1 MSNARG
7 VNARGALG
15 RYGEELAARRLTEAG
30 MTVLER
36 NWRCG
41 RTGEIDIVARDGDA
55 LVVCEVKTRRAGA
68 FEHPMAAVTPT
79 KADRLRGLARTLAA
93 GTRRGP
99 TGRRPHR
106 RRGRRPPRARRTR
119 RGART
124 GGGLM
129 GFARTCSVAL
139 VGVEG
144 VIVEVQA
151 DLEPGVAAFTLVGL
165 PDKSLTESKDRV
177 RAAVVN
183 SGAEWPQKK
192 LTVGLSPASVPKAGS
207 GFDLAVACAVLGAS
221 ERIDPRMLSDIVMI
235 GELGLDGR
243 VRPVRGILPAVLA
256 AAEAGYEQV
265 VVPECAAAEASL
277 VPGVSVLGVRTL
289 RQLIAVLA
297 DEPVPDEEP
306 DEGRPDPLMAGLR
319 LPGTGAATGMHTVG
333 AAQQD
338 QGHDLADVV
347 GQLAARTAVEVAA
360 AGGHHLFLEGPPG
373 AGKTMLAE
381 RLPAILPS
389 LAKEESLE
397 VTAVHSVAGL
407 LPAGKPLVD
416 VPPYCAPHH
425 SATMQALVGGGQGVA
440 RPGAVSLAHR
450 GVLFL
455 DETPEFSSQAL
466 DALRQPLE
474 AGHVVIARSAGV
486 VRFPAKFLMVLAANP
501 CPCGRFSRT
510 DDLCECPPAA
520 IRRYQARLSGPLL
533 DRVDLRV
540 EVDRVTRSELSQSA
554 ARGES
559 TAVVAER
566 VRAAR
571 ERAALRLA
579 GTLWRTNSEVPGREL
594 RSRWH
599 AAPGA
604 MDEAERSLERGLLTA
619 RGLDRVLRVAWTI
632 ADLVGHDRPDA
643 ADVNLALQLRTGV
656 PRGMPMAIG
665 ALT

>member
-1 MSNARG
+1 
-7 VNARGALG
+7 
-15 RYGEELAARRLTEAG
+15 
-30 MTVLER
+30 
-36 NWRCG
+36 
-41 RTGEIDIVARDGDA
+41 
-55 LVVCEVKTRRAGA
+55 
-68 FEHPMAAVTPT
+68 
-79 KADRLRGLARTLAA
+79 
-93 GTRRGP
+93 
-99 TGRRPHR
+99 
-106 RRGRRPPRARRTR
+106 
-119 RGART
+119 
-124 GGGLM
+124 M

-144 VIVEVQA
+144 VVVEVQA

-221 ERIDPRMLSDIVMI
+221 ERIDPRVLSDIVMI

-306 DEGRPDPLMAGLR
+306 AEGRADPLMAGLR
-319 LPGTGAATGMHTVG
+319 MPGTGAATGMNTTG
-333 AAQQD
+333 AAHQD

-381 RLPAILPS
+381 RLPALLPK
-389 LAKEESLE
+389 LGREESLE
-397 VTAVHSVAGL
+397 VTAVHSIAGL

-416 VPPYCAPHH
+416 MAPYCAPHH
-425 SATMQALVGGGQGVA
+425 SATMQALVGGGQGIA

-455 DETPEFSSQAL
+455 DETPEFSSQVL

-510 DDLCECPPAA
+510 DDLCECPPAS

-540 EVDRVTRSELSQSA
+540 EVDRVTRSELTGRG
-554 ARGES
+554 ARGEP
-559 TAVVAER
+559 TATVADR
-566 VRAAR
+566 VRSAR
-571 ERAALRLA
+571 ERSGARLL
-579 GTLWRTNSEVPGREL
+579 GTPWRTNSEVPGREL

-604 MDEAERSLERGLLTA
+604 MDEAERCLERGLLTA
-619 RGLDRVLRVAWTI
+619 RGLDRVLRVGWTI
-632 ADLVGHDRPDA
+632 ADLVGHDRPDTT
-643 ADVNLALQLRTGV
+643 DVNLALQLRTGV
-656 PRGMPMAIG
+656 PRGVPVAIG

>member
-1 MSNARG
+1 
-7 VNARGALG
+7 
-15 RYGEELAARRLTEAG
+15 
-30 MTVLER
+30 
-36 NWRCG
+36 
-41 RTGEIDIVARDGDA
+41 
-55 LVVCEVKTRRAGA
+55 
-68 FEHPMAAVTPT
+68 
-79 KADRLRGLARTLAA
+79 
-93 GTRRGP
+93 
-99 TGRRPHR
+99 
-106 RRGRRPPRARRTR
+106 
-119 RGART
+119 
-124 GGGLM
+124 M

-144 VIVEVQA
+144 VVVEVQA

-221 ERIDPRMLSDIVMI
+221 ERIDPRVLSDIVMI

-277 VPGVSVLGVRTL
+277 VPGISVLGVRTL
-289 RQLIAVLA
+289 RQLIAVLT

-319 LPGTGAATGMHTVG
+319 LPGTGAATGMHASG

-360 AGGHHLFLEGPPG
+360 AGGHHVFLEGPPG

-381 RLPAILPS
+381 RLPTVLPK
-389 LAKEESLE
+389 LAREESLE
-397 VTAVHSVAGL
+397 VTAVHSIAGL
-407 LPAGKPLVD
+407 LPPGKPLVD
-416 VPPYCAPHH
+416 DAPYCAPHH
-425 SATMQALVGGGQGVA
+425 SATMQSLVGGGQGIA

-510 DDLCECPPAA
+510 DDLCECPPAS

-540 EVDRVTRSELSQSA
+540 EVDPVQ
-554 ARGES
+554 
-559 TAVVAER
+559 
-566 VRAAR
+566 
-571 ERAALRLA
+571 
-579 GTLWRTNSEVPGREL
+579 
-594 RSRWH
+594 
-599 AAPGA
+599 
-604 MDEAERSLERGLLTA
+604 
-619 RGLDRVLRVAWTI
+619 
-632 ADLVGHDRPDA
+632 
-643 ADVNLALQLRTGV
+643 Q
-656 PRGMPMAIG
+656 
-665 ALT
+665 

>member
-1 MSNARG
+1 
-7 VNARGALG
+7 
-15 RYGEELAARRLTEAG
+15 
-30 MTVLER
+30 
-36 NWRCG
+36 
-41 RTGEIDIVARDGDA
+41 
-55 LVVCEVKTRRAGA
+55 
-68 FEHPMAAVTPT
+68 
-79 KADRLRGLARTLAA
+79 
-93 GTRRGP
+93 
-99 TGRRPHR
+99 
-106 RRGRRPPRARRTR
+106 
-119 RGART
+119 
-124 GGGLM
+124 M

-144 VIVEVQA
+144 VVVEVQA

-165 PDKSLTESKDRV
+165 PDKSLTESRDRV

-183 SGAEWPQKK
+183 SGGEWPQKK
-192 LTVGLSPASVPKAGS
+192 LTVGLSPASVPKGGS
-207 GFDLAVACAVLGAS
+207 GFDLAVACAVLGAA
-221 ERIDPRMLSDIVMI
+221 ERIDPRVLADLVMI

-256 AAEAGYEQV
+256 AADAGYEQV

-277 VPGVSVLGVRTL
+277 VPGVSVLGVRSL

-297 DEPVPDEEP
+297 DEPVPEEEP
-306 DEGRPDPLMAGLR
+306 DESGRPDPLLAGLR
-319 LPGTGAATGMHTVG
+319 VPGTGAATGMHGVG

-338 QGHDLADVV
+338 AEHDLADVV
-347 GQLAARTAVEVAA
+347 GQISARTAVEVSA

-381 RLPAILPS
+381 RLPAILPG
-389 LAKEESLE
+389 LGRQESLE

-407 LPAGKPLVD
+407 LPPGKPLID
-416 VPPYCAPHH
+416 VAPYCAPHH

-440 RPGAVSLAHR
+440 RPGAVSLSHR

-455 DETPEFSSQAL
+455 DEAPEFSGKAL

-486 VRFPAKFLMVLAANP
+486 VRFPARFLMVLAANP
-501 CPCGRFSRT
+501 CPCGRFSLT
-510 DDLCECPPAA
+510 GDLCECPPSV

-540 EVDRVTRSELSQSA
+540 VVDRVTRAELVDRG

-559 TAVVAER
+559 TRRVADR

-571 ERAALRLA
+571 QRAAVRLT
-579 GTLWRTNSEVPGREL
+579 GTPWRTNSEVPGREL
-594 RSRWH
+594 RTRWH
-599 AAPGA
+599 PVSGA
-604 MDEAERSLERGLLTA
+604 MDEAERNLERGALTA
-619 RGLDRVLRVAWTI
+619 RGLDRVLRVAWTV
-632 ADLVGHDRPDA
+632 ADLVGHDRPTA
-643 ADVNLALQLRTGV
+643 TDVALALQLRTGV
-656 PRGMPMAIG
+656 PRGVPMAIG

>member
-1 MSNARG
+1 
-7 VNARGALG
+7 
-15 RYGEELAARRLTEAG
+15 
-30 MTVLER
+30 
-36 NWRCG
+36 
-41 RTGEIDIVARDGDA
+41 
-55 LVVCEVKTRRAGA
+55 
-68 FEHPMAAVTPT
+68 
-79 KADRLRGLARTLAA
+79 
-93 GTRRGP
+93 
-99 TGRRPHR
+99 
-106 RRGRRPPRARRTR
+106 
-119 RGART
+119 
-124 GGGLM
+124 M

-144 VIVEVQA
+144 VVVEVQA

-165 PDKSLTESKDRV
+165 PDKSLTESRDRV

-192 LTVGLSPASVPKAGS
+192 LTVGLSPASVPKSGS
-207 GFDLAVACAVLGAS
+207 GFDLAVAASVLGAA
-221 ERIDPRMLSDIVMI
+221 ERIDPRVLADIVMI

-277 VPGVSVLGVRTL
+277 VPGVSVLGVRSL
-289 RQLIAVLA
+289 RQLIAILA
-297 DEPVPDEEP
+297 DEPVPEEEP
-306 DEGRPDPLMAGLR
+306 DQEGRPDPLLAGLR
-319 LPGTGAATGMHTVG
+319 MPGTGAATGMRGTG
-333 AAQQD
+333 ATHHD
-338 QGHDLADVV
+338 HGHDLADVV
-347 GQLAARTAVEVAA
+347 GQEPARTAVEIAA

-381 RLPAILPS
+381 RLPAVLPR
-389 LAKEESLE
+389 LCRAESLE

-407 LPAGKPLVD
+407 LPPGKPLID
-416 VPPYCAPHH
+416 AAPYCAPHH
-425 SATMQALVGGGQGVA
+425 SATMQALVGGGPGIG

-455 DETPEFSSQAL
+455 DETPEFSSRTL

-474 AGHVVIARSAGV
+474 SGHVVIARSAGV
-486 VRFPAKFLMVLAANP
+486 VRFPARFLMVLAANP
-501 CPCGRFSRT
+501 CPCGRFSRKE
-510 DDLCECPPAA
+510 DLCECPSSA

-540 EVDRVTRSELSQSA
+540 EVDRVTRSQLA
-554 ARGES
+554 D
-559 TAVVAER
+559 TAVRGDTTATVADR

-571 ERAALRLA
+571 DRAAARLA
-579 GTLWRTNSEVPGREL
+579 DTPWRSNSEVPGREL
-594 RSRWH
+594 RSRWR

-604 MDEAERSLERGLLTA
+604 LEDAESSLERGVLTA
-619 RGLDRVLRVAWTI
+619 RGLDRVLRVAWTV

-643 ADVNLALQLRTGV
+643 RDVALALQLRTGV
-656 PRGMPMAIG
+656 PRGVPMVLG

>member
-1 MSNARG
+1 
-7 VNARGALG
+7 
-15 RYGEELAARRLTEAG
+15 
-30 MTVLER
+30 
-36 NWRCG
+36 
-41 RTGEIDIVARDGDA
+41 
-55 LVVCEVKTRRAGA
+55 
-68 FEHPMAAVTPT
+68 
-79 KADRLRGLARTLAA
+79 
-93 GTRRGP
+93 
-99 TGRRPHR
+99 
-106 RRGRRPPRARRTR
+106 
-119 RGART
+119 
-124 GGGLM
+124 M

-144 VIVEVQA
+144 VVVEVQA

-183 SGAEWPQKK
+183 SGAAWPAKK
-192 LTVGLSPASVPKAGS
+192 LTVGLSPASVPKSGS
-207 GFDLAVACAVLGAS
+207 GFDLAVAAAVLGAA
-221 ERIDPRMLSDIVMI
+221 ERIDPRVLADIVMI

-243 VRPVRGILPAVLA
+243 VRPVRGILPAVIA
-256 AAEAGYEQV
+256 AADAGYEQV

-277 VPGVSVLGVRTL
+277 VPGISVLGIRSL

-306 DEGRPDPLMAGLR
+306 EEEGRPDPLLAGLR
-319 LPGTGAATGMHTVG
+319 VPGTGAATGMHSMG

-347 GQLAARTAVEVAA
+347 GQLSARTAVEVAA

-381 RLPAILPS
+381 RLPAVLPR
-389 LAKEESLE
+389 LTRQESLE

-407 LPAGKPLVD
+407 LPPGKPLID
-416 VPPYCAPHH
+416 TAPYCAPHH
-425 SATMQALVGGGQGVA
+425 SATMQALVGGGPGIA
-440 RPGAVSLAHR
+440 RPGAVSLSHR

-455 DETPEFSSQAL
+455 DETPEFNSQAL

-486 VRFPAKFLMVLAANP
+486 VRFPAKFQMVLAANP
-501 CPCGRFSRT
+501 CPCGRFSQT
-510 DDLCECPPAA
+510 DDFCECPPSA

-540 EVDRVTRSELSQSA
+540 EVDRVTRAQLAQRG

-559 TAVVAER
+559 TAVVADR

-571 ERAALRLA
+571 ERAAARLV
-579 GTLWRTNSEVPGREL
+579 GTPWRTNSEMPGREL

-599 AAPGA
+599 AVPGA
-604 MDEAERSLERGLLTA
+604 MDEAERNLERGVLTA
-619 RGLDRVLRVAWTI
+619 RGLDRVLRVAWTV
-632 ADLVGHDRPDA
+632 ADLLGHDRPDA
-643 ADVNLALQLRTGV
+643 TDVALALQLRTGI
-656 PRGMPMAIG
+656 PRGVPMAIG

>member
-1 MSNARG
+1 
-7 VNARGALG
+7 
-15 RYGEELAARRLTEAG
+15 
-30 MTVLER
+30 
-36 NWRCG
+36 
-41 RTGEIDIVARDGDA
+41 
-55 LVVCEVKTRRAGA
+55 
-68 FEHPMAAVTPT
+68 
-79 KADRLRGLARTLAA
+79 
-93 GTRRGP
+93 
-99 TGRRPHR
+99 
-106 RRGRRPPRARRTR
+106 
-119 RGART
+119 
-124 GGGLM
+124 M

-144 VIVEVQA
+144 VVVEVQA

-165 PDKSLTESKDRV
+165 PDKSLTESRDRV

-183 SGAEWPQKK
+183 SGGEWPQKK

-221 ERIDPRMLSDIVMI
+221 ERIDPRVLADIVMI

-256 AAEAGYEQV
+256 AADAGYEQI
-265 VVPECAAAEASL
+265 VVPVCAAAEASL

-289 RQLIAVLA
+289 RQLIAVLV

-306 DEGRPDPLMAGLR
+306 DEPGRPDPLLAGLR
-319 LPGTGAATGMHTVG
+319 VPGTGAATGMHSSG

-338 QGHDLADVV
+338 HGHDLADVV
-347 GQLAARTAVEVAA
+347 GQISARTAVEVAA

-381 RLPAILPS
+381 RLPAILPR
-389 LAKEESLE
+389 LAREESLE

-407 LPAGKPLVD
+407 LPPGKPLID
-416 VPPYCAPHH
+416 AAPYCAPHH
-425 SATMQALVGGGQGVA
+425 SATMQALVGGGPGIA
-440 RPGAVSLAHR
+440 RPGAVSLSHR

-455 DETPEFSSQAL
+455 DETPEFNTQAL

-486 VRFPAKFLMVLAANP
+486 VRFPARFLMVLAANP
-501 CPCGRFSRT
+501 CPCGRFSQT
-510 DDLCECPPAA
+510 DDFCECPPSA

-540 EVDRVTRSELSQSA
+540 QVDRVTRDQLA
-554 ARGES
+554 GRGARGES
-559 TAVVAER
+559 TAVVADR

-571 ERAALRLA
+571 ERAATRFA
-579 GTLWRTNSEVPGREL
+579 GSPWRTNSDVPGREL

-599 AAPGA
+599 AVSGA
-604 MDEAERSLERGLLTA
+604 MDEAERNLERGVLTA
-619 RGLDRVLRVAWTI
+619 RGLDRVLRVAWTV
-632 ADLVGHDRPDA
+632 ADLAGHDRPDA
-643 ADVNLALQLRTGV
+643 TDVALALQLRTGV
-656 PRGMPMAIG
+656 PRGVPMAIG
-665 ALT
+665 APA